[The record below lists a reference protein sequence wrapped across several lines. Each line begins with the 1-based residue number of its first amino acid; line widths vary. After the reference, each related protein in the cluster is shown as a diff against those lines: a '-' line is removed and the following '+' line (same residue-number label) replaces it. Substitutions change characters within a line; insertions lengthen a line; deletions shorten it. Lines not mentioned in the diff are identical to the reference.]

1 LCRRVL
7 TAPTEIPRRGDLDVG
22 EVGEVEEG
30 DGVALAG
37 RQRGDRGEHLRAVPA
52 LLGAGRR
59 GFRHRLERER
69 CGRAPAAAGEVVA
82 DAAEPGAEGA
92 VVAQGGEARE
102 RLQHRLLGDLGGGRG
117 IAERAPA
124 GAQQRGLVA
133 LHEHAEG
140 GPVARAGGGGEVG
153 VGRRGHTWIV
163 PSGDGRVTRPLP
175 SWIAA

>member
-1 LCRRVL
+1 L

-37 RQRGDRGEHLRAVPA
+37 RQRGDRGEHPRAVSA
-52 LLGAGRR
+52 LLGTGRR
-59 GFRHRLERER
+59 GLRHRLERE
-69 CGRAPAAAGEVVA
+69 
-82 DAAEPGAEGA
+82 
-92 VVAQGGEARE
+92 
-102 RLQHRLLGDLGGGRG
+102 LRG
-117 IAERAPA
+117 RAPA

-133 LHEHAEG
+133 LHERAEG
-140 GPVARAGGGGEVG
+140 GPVAPAGGGGEVG
-153 VGRRGHTWIV
+153 ISRRGHTWIV